1 MSQNGNTPDKGRFK
15 YQPSQPGSVQGSAV
29 WPSLGGLPLKNEPT
43 RAYGNARSEIKVT
56 TATFGQAQAFSL
68 GISHAFGQANADIV
82 TTYVQ
87 FGQAFALTLVT
98 FQQSAQA
105 YSHIKQQAYEFGQ
118 AEASIHATVFLCA
131 QAQADIQV
139 TTQVFA
145 QAQTSIEILTN
156 NFAQAHAQIKV
167 RGNTEF
173 AQAEVWIKVR
183 NNREFAQ
190 AEGWILRTYRVFG
203 LAQAQIQTTYYTF
216 AQAKAQIQTTY
227 YTFAQTQTRVK
238 QTYQDFAQTQ
248 AQIKVRGNVEFA
260 QAEAQI
266 QTIAR
271 NVALAQSQIQTTYYT
286 FAQAQTQVQTTYYTF
301 AQAQSIV
308 STTVQ
313 SSAQAEAQIILIV
326 QAQAQ
331 AEASIII
338 VITEWQTFA
347 QAQAQI
353 VAQIQ
358 EYAQAEAQVILIVA
372 QSAQAEAYIIATYQ
386 NFAQAEAYILTAA
399 VERQEYAQAEAT
411 IIYVIQ
417 EFAQAEANIILTL
430 QASACV
436 MAYISPGMGFM
447 YGQANARIIYGVFN
461 HAQALAYIKGRPREF
476 GQADAYITDAKDQRV
491 YGLAQG
497 DITTTTPVAYAQALV
512 IGFTDLRANALD
524 FGIIAPVE
532 FSQSPNLFTAS
543 YDDPIDYI
551 NEGMPTGWAKITI
564 SNTQNVQNVYISSQ
578 SSSDFPIYD
587 YTYINP
593 YLNQT
598 NLGHDTLFVIYDENL
613 VPLFDADDQRY
624 HSTPH
629 RGSDYR
635 AILTATL
642 SPGTYWLLYSNW
654 DGADASIRRD
664 FVEETYT
671 YTYYY
676 DYNNEGFIRLGFTL
690 SLGSPATFAQA
701 GALIDSIIKIAPDG
715 YAQATI
721 VRPDAQA
728 NAMAFIDT
736 RMPVGYAAAIIVR
749 KTIDIPAFAQAR
761 VVIQI
766 AIYGLAF
773 LDTFT
778 RTTTAPPF
786 AVGNADTGTP
796 WIWNKYDTSWSQATT
811 PIYVN
816 GSELRLPS
824 PAQNFDTMSNTGATT
839 GSGDGEFLIDIWVAA
854 AGDNGQYIRWY
865 DTNWYIRTRTYSD
878 TNFLVSGSTGTS
890 YYWPITTR
898 SAWYRLRVIISST
911 DAVNRIKAHFWK
923 IGDTEPITWSTIQ
936 TAWPSNNLGGTPA
949 ALLDIYESNSGEP
962 TRIDNITVYST
973 YYTVYNQGEGNA
985 MASIT
990 AIQQTFGQAQA
1001 SLNQAQNTGQSQ
1013 ASILTTYQ
1021 KYGQAQ
1027 AKILKSTGM
1036 GQAQGRIIVTIY
1048 PEDTY
1053 AYLVKGD
1060 GAASYWP
1067 LDSTS
1072 SGERDIIG
1080 FQQLTR
1086 GVYFDSNYQVAG
1098 VNPPT
1103 QKALEFYYYYAYMEA
1118 TGSQLVRFKGS
1129 QWTSEFWVRFGT
1141 VSSGRR
1147 YLFSIGSDDG
1157 QYLTVGRAGAT
1168 VGTSGIA
1175 LNVYHYYSGTNHAL
1189 TTGITTDITTWYHI
1203 VLVSDNST
1211 YKLYI
1216 NNILTTEWSA
1226 PVTTW
1231 TRANLGGGDYSY
1243 SYGTYEYPV
1252 TRIDGWAAYDT
1263 LLTPEQINRHYVVGG
1278 GPRYAFGQ
1286 ARPKIRR
1293 ADTGYPFQATASA
1306 AFFPFNPNLAPGEF
1320 NKYLIYGQAEAD
1332 ILAVIQNVAR
1342 AQARI
1347 RVDGVKRFA
1356 QAAAHIQPRNG
1367 LLAGTWVGGQTN
1379 YAAIGAWYS
1388 EHDENNPN
1396 YASYAALPP
1405 SYTVNDSWGMSW
1417 TGTFVADVT
1426 GPWAFGSTTDD
1437 GSKVVISGPAITS
1450 ATVTGNFTTSGTVAT
1465 MNANFGGG
1473 QGETYRE
1480 GTVTLVAGELYTIQA
1495 IAGQGSGAWAFRF
1508 YYRRPPEAVNVISFP
1523 VGGTATYTASSYYS
1537 SNYYPAYA
1545 ADGNWADGWAA
1556 AGYVPGAWWQVDWT
1570 VPQTLTSVYIKAL
1583 PYSNHQFGIGRILF
1597 SDGSSYPVTYPTP
1610 ENTITKYTVDV
1621 TNVTWMRLISDSG
1634 GNANPG
1640 FSEVSGT
1647 PNPTTLN
1654 NFLTNANPPW
1664 IEYPHHKYQ
1673 RAHAQAYITDAKD
1686 VQRYGQSLAY
1696 IGHFQKAQAQAYI
1709 QLHPFAFGL
1718 AGAQVGSWNFGQ
1730 AVAQISYDVLGYR
1743 KTVLADRPVL
1753 YFPLDEL
1760 EHYNITSQVNFVRF
1774 PVSGIA
1780 TYTAY
1785 NSYNSGYLPANAAD
1799 GTPSEWASLGYTA
1812 GEWWQVDWTVPQTF
1826 KYAYV
1831 KNRASWWF
1839 GVGRI
1844 LLSTGESFNVTY
1856 PSASSGEAAW
1866 VVNAINVTWMRFIS
1880 DSSGTNDPGF
1890 TEVGAYNTYPL
1901 DTGLTS
1907 LVGRTHAYWNSSGAT
1922 FQVTGGSSNAGTAIT
1937 FNDHKAESNG
1947 IDTVFPDTLGAPI
1960 TVEFW
1965 MKWNG
1970 SNDEMVF
1977 TIGTP
1982 SSYTSL
1988 VFWSNILGF
1997 NTGNADMWGK
2007 AWAGLDVA
2015 NKWVH
2020 VAAVMYNRQIASN
2033 KIYINGVQL
2042 TSLSQSGSPRVFDFT
2057 QFFTIGGRS
2066 LDGNY
2071 LWSGGLD
2078 EFAIFNYELTGA
2090 QILAHFNSRI
2100 NIQIAQA
2107 QAYISPA
2114 FNQPQFGQAQTYIGH
2129 FQKAQAQA
2137 RMLAFGFPQ
2146 YGQSNALISRNGE
2159 GLVRVVWENV
2169 SLGTPGAYANG
2180 PENWVA
2186 WGIEDEIEAPNY
2198 ATGGNLI
2205 PGFGGTDGGAA
2216 WTARF
2221 IADADGTW
2229 QFKVN
2234 VDDGGDLWIDS
2245 TRVVNAGWPTRYGG
2259 EAAFTGSIDLISG
2272 QEYNLHARFAEG
2284 NPPYAI
2290 RIYYKRPADGAW
2302 YLLTDNSPPWLLH
2315 AKQRRYAQAKAFILA
2330 MPHVYEFGQAQ
2341 AQALGRGRAY
2351 AQAMVYISPAFNQP
2365 VFGQA
2370 RAFIGH
2376 FQSGQAQARMIAF
2389 GVTGFGQA
2397 QARVWR
2403 PAGWA
2408 NAQADILATDTKFGL
2423 ARARIIGPSA
2433 KANASASIK
2442 QTYPF
2447 MGSDINYALVE
2458 NGATATDS
2466 LGDTVTPGYTI
2477 DGYVFGPP
2485 WEVVGAYDPDD
2496 GGAWLQI
2503 DLGQDRNVDYFR
2515 INPYKYD
2522 TVVSVQYRVYA
2533 TWITLEAGIQ
2543 FNVGIFEGIDVTR
2556 AELRYISPV
2565 SARYWRILV
2574 TGAGSYNGISILT
2587 FELGQASIK
2596 GATFAQALAFLGWI
2610 KLAQAQAYISPGF
2623 GWKRGQAQARIVNTY
2638 QNYGQAQSWVIP
2650 PTVIGQANANI
2661 LVTSQVFAQAESW
2674 VIPPTVIGNAQAHIH
2689 AYNILKF
2696 AQARTRIY
2704 LIKPKVAQAAG
2715 LITTPFGMGQ
2725 AQALTTRYDVR
2736 AIAFANAYIIQSYG
2750 HGQAEAT
2757 IRTPGRSSGQA
2768 SVEILRTFSKV
2779 AQARAFMKVP
2789 PTGQA
2794 MAYIIQVYTSSGNA
2808 QAMMNR
2814 HGIFGLALG
2823 TVRHIYS
2830 NNAQAQADIKQVY
2843 QSSAQSGTLILTL
2856 GLTVSAQAAARIVG
2870 QHRPV
2875 GQAMAWIGFH
2885 KFGLA
2890 VAHIKAYNVPKFGL
2904 AAGYILATMQPPP
2917 IPSSD
2922 YYTYLARFNDHDIP
2936 GYAQSESFASP
2947 MRIQTNYSAYGDTS
2961 LSEYQGLENKEISLT
2976 MRLWEETYQLC
2987 KDKVRIA
2994 ATIFRSARGF
3004 APLYVQQYDKY
3015 YTVLAKSLTVEKS
3028 VGSSNRILDY
3038 SIVFEA
3044 KPWLTS
3050 NDPYTISGTGAVSTV
3065 GRTLADGGWTPA
3077 TLVVSGTDISI
3088 TGTTATG
3095 QPTGTIIITGTV
3107 TDLVI
3112 DTEAFTALEGGVNR
3126 MSMLNKDFS
3135 MYVGPGV
3142 TNYTITG
3149 ATACTIQWRNRW
3161 YL

>member
-271 NVALAQSQIQTTYYT
+271 NVAQAQSQIQTTYYN
-286 FAQAQTQVQTTYYTF
+286 FAQAKAQVQTTYYTF
-301 AQAQSIV
+301 AQAQSIA

-313 SSAQAEAQIILIV
+313 NSAQAEASIILV
-326 QAQAQ
+326 VYTQAQ

-338 VITEWQTFA
+338 VTTEWQTFA

-353 VAQIQ
+353 VVQIQ
-358 EYAQAEAQVILIVA
+358 EYAQAEAQVILIGL
-372 QSAQAEAYIIATYQ
+372 QSAQAEAWVQVITFTQAQAQAYITATAVQ
-386 NFAQAEAYILTAA
+386 NYAQAEAAIYYGGQQTFAQADSYITDAKDQQVYGQADSYITDAKDQQVYGQANAYITGATNQPVFGQAEAFIVYIYTEYAQAEAYI
-399 VERQEYAQAEAT
+399 V
-411 IIYVIQ
+411 YVFTQ
-417 EFAQAEANIILTL
+417 
-430 QASACV
+430 
-436 MAYISPGMGFM
+436 
-447 YGQANARIIYGVFN
+447 NA
-461 HAQALAYIKGRPREF
+461 
-476 GQADAYITDAKDQRV
+476 QADAYITDAKNQ
-491 YGLAQG
+491 
-497 DITTTTPVAYAQALV
+497 
-512 IGFTDLRANALD
+512 
-524 FGIIAPVE
+524 
-532 FSQSPNLFTAS
+532 
-543 YDDPIDYI
+543 PIW
-551 NEGMPTGWAKITI
+551 G
-564 SNTQNVQNVYISSQ
+564 
-578 SSSDFPIYD
+578 
-587 YTYINP
+587 
-593 YLNQT
+593 
-598 NLGHDTLFVIYDENL
+598 
-613 VPLFDADDQRY
+613 
-624 HSTPH
+624 
-629 RGSDYR
+629 
-635 AILTATL
+635 
-642 SPGTYWLLYSNW
+642 
-654 DGADASIRRD
+654 
-664 FVEETYT
+664 
-671 YTYYY
+671 
-676 DYNNEGFIRLGFTL
+676 
-690 SLGSPATFAQA
+690 QA
-701 GALIDSIIKIAPDG
+701 GASIKVEG
-715 YAQATI
+715 TLSY
-721 VRPDAQA
+721 
-728 NAMAFIDT
+728 
-736 RMPVGYAAAIIVR
+736 
-749 KTIDIPAFAQAR
+749 AQAR

-766 AIYGLAF
+766 PVFGVAF
-773 LDTFT
+773 LDTFS

-786 AVGNADTGTP
+786 AVGSADTGQP
-796 WIWNKYDTSWSQATT
+796 WGWTNWWTNYTEATSPMYVDGSAIVMPNSESFSRTDSMYNTAASLNNDGELLLDVWIPLIDAGYRAAFYWYERGWYIYGERNNSTSWYFQGYDHWFAYPFT
-811 PIYVN
+811 P
-816 GSELRLPS
+816 
-824 PAQNFDTMSNTGATT
+824 GA
-839 GSGDGEFLIDIWVAA
+839 WHRV
-854 AGDNGQYIRWY
+854 
-865 DTNWYIRTRTYSD
+865 
-878 TNFLVSGSTGTS
+878 
-890 YYWPITTR
+890 
-898 SAWYRLRVIISST
+898 RVIVSST
-911 DAVNRIKAHFWK
+911 DSDHVKMRFWK
-923 IGDTEPITWSTIQ
+923 IGDTEPVTWDVIQ
-936 TAWPSNNLGGTPA
+936 TNWPISDQVGLGYPA
-949 ALLDIYESNSGEP
+949 PIIVLISANVEP
-962 TRIDNITVYST
+962 IKLDNITVYST
-973 YYTVYNQGEGNA
+973 YYTVYNQGKGNA

-990 AIQQTFGQAQA
+990 AIQQQYGQAQA
-1001 SLNQAQNTGQSQ
+1001 SMNQAQNTGQSQ

-1086 GVYFDSNYQVAG
+1086 GAYFGSNYQVAG

-1147 YLFSIGSDDG
+1147 YLFSIRSDDG

-1450 ATVTGNFTTSGTVAT
+1450 ATVTGNFTKSGTVAT